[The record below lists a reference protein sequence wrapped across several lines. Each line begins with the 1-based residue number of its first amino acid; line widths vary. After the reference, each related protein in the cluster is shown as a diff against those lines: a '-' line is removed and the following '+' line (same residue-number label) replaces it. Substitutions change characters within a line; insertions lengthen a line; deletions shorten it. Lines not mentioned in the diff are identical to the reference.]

1 MKQNLIAISVIIF
14 IAIAVQILSPKQV
27 FAPVGIAL
35 PLSVHAPL
43 PDPNAVQ
50 LTHDMQSTSPVA
62 AYISVE
68 KKVEDSER
76 SAIEAVV
83 AKARLLSA
91 QSGCQVL
98 NIKALFVDPGMGHVA
113 HLMGSCY
120 VVKPMVGGV

>member
-1 MKQNLIAISVIIF
+1 MKQNIMALSMILVIAMI
-14 IAIAVQILSPKQV
+14 VQVFSPKQV
-27 FAPVGIAL
+27 FDPVGIAL
-35 PLSVHAPL
+35 PVKVYAPVA
-43 PDPNAVQ
+43 DAADVQ
-50 LTHDMQSTSPVA
+50 LTHDMQSTYPVA

-120 VVKPMVGGV
+120 VVKPMVEGV